1 MAFVKVGS
9 LSDLPEG
16 SVMEARAGDCV
27 LAVCRVEGRF
37 YALAGECPHRGG
49 PLGHGAMDGHRVVC
63 PWHLWEFDCRTGEYD
78 RDPSLK
84 QPAFAAR
91 AEGEDILIELP

>member
-1 MAFVKVGS
+1 MKVGCVS
-9 LSDLPEG
+9 ELPEG
-16 SVMEARAGDCV
+16 SVMEARAGGRV
-27 LAVCRVEGRF
+27 MAVCRVEGRF
-37 YALAGECPHRGG
+37 YAMDGDCPHRGG

-84 QPAFAAR
+84 QPGFAVKV
-91 AEGEDILIELP
+91 EGEDILIELP